1 MNVPPHSIDAEQSVL
16 GAIMIRREVAAVA
29 LSELRAEEFYQPRH
43 AAIYEAASALFL
55 AGIEVDLVSVVD
67 RLTQSDKLEMAGGV
81 PYLSSLTDTI
91 PTTLQAKN
99 HIQIIRDRHKARRMI
114 GISVEIVS
122 RCYKG
127 DSIRD
132 IMEDFGA
139 DFFALAA
146 DKTSGSRPVAEI
158 VKESMGEIESVVKH
172 GKRRGVA
179 TGFYDLDRRWNGLS
193 PAQLAILAARPAMGK
208 TCLAMNMACNVAAQG
223 GKVLIFSLEM
233 RDVDLINRV
242 ISAYSGISGD
252 CIRKGNVT
260 DSQLA
265 IISKA
270 SSRVAS
276 LPIFIDHSSGLSVNE
291 IAARAKLQHM
301 RTGVDLVVVD
311 YLQLVRAKADNR
323 TQEIGAVSRTL
334 KGLAK
339 ELSAPVL
346 ALSQLNRSVES
357 RPDKRPKLSDLRES
371 GEIEQDADIVSFIY
385 RDKYYHP
392 DSTFKGMAEVI
403 TAKQRN
409 GPTGVDLLS
418 FDGEFSTFGNVEL
431 KREEV

>member
-67 RLTQSDKLEMAGGV
+67 RLTQSGKLEMAGGV

-114 GISVEIVS
+114 DISMEIVS

-127 DSIRD
+127 DSAKS
-132 IMEDFGA
+132 IMEDFGS

-146 DKTSGSRPVAEI
+146 DKTAGLRPVEEV
-158 VKESMGEIESVVKH
+158 VKESVCEIEGLVKH
-172 GKRRGVA
+172 GKRKGAA
-179 TGFYDLDRRWNGLS
+179 TGFYDIDQRWNGLS
-193 PAQLAILAARPAMGK
+193 PAHLVILAARPSMGK
-208 TCLAMNMACNVAAQG
+208 TCLAVNMACNVAAKG
-223 GKVLIFSLEM
+223 GRVLIFSLEM

-252 CIRKGNVT
+252 SIRKGIVT
-260 DSQLA
+260 DAQLA
-265 IISKA
+265 TIGKA
-270 SSRVAS
+270 SSRIAK
-276 LPIFIDHSSGLSVNE
+276 LPIFIDHSSGLSINE
-291 IAARAKLQHM
+291 IVARAKLQHM
-301 RTGVDLVVVD
+301 RGGVDLVVVD

-323 TQEIGAVSRTL
+323 TQEIGAVSRAL

-339 ELSAPVL
+339 EIGAPVL

-385 RDKYYHP
+385 RDEYYHP
-392 DSTFKGMAEVI
+392 DSAFKGMAEVI

-418 FDGEFSTFGNVEL
+418 FSGEFSTFGNVDMQRGAE
-431 KREEV
+431 